1 MVQLKGARR
10 GEKEGGA
17 VTVCV
22 LGKGGDRGQ
31 LGIPPQIDE
40 DVEYLQRLPYP
51 VRGAGHACVCAAG
64 VCV

>member
-1 MVQLKGARR
+1 MVQLKGERS
-10 GEKEGGA
+10 GEKEKGGA

-31 LGIPPQIDE
+31 LGIPPQIDA

-51 VRGAGHACVCAAG
+51 VRGEE
-64 VCV
+64 